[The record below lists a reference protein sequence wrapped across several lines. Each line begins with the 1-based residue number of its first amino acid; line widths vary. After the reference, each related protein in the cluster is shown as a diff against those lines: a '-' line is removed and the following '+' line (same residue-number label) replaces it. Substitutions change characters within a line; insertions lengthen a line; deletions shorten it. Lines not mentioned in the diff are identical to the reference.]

1 MKKLISG
8 NEKVVFMRRRTVGS
22 CPACGDKLAVR
33 RLQCVN
39 CDTAIEGNFVQ
50 SRFDRLSPEQQHF
63 VEVFLLARGNIKEV
77 ERVLGISYPTVRNRL
92 DGALEAMGHK
102 VDRAAEEDDGPDRRA
117 EVLARLDRGE
127 ITAAEALKLLKG

>member
-1 MKKLISG
+1 
-8 NEKVVFMRRRTVGS
+8 MRRRTVGS
-22 CPACGDKLAVR
+22 CPACGDRLAVR

-102 VDRAAEEDDGPDRRA
+102 VERSGADAEVQERRS

-127 ITAAEALKLLKG
+127 ISADGA

>member
-1 MKKLISG
+1 MLT
-8 NEKVVFMRRRTVGS
+8 RRTVGR
-22 CPACGDKLAVR
+22 CPACGDNLAVR
-33 RLQCVN
+33 RLECVN
-39 CDTAIEGNFVQ
+39 CETAVEGRFVQ

-102 VDRAAEEDDGPDRRA
+102 VERDTGDDDGSERRHH
-117 EVLARLDRGE
+117 VLGQLVSRGNY
-127 ITAAEALKLLKG
+127 GGRSD

>member
-1 MKKLISG
+1 M
-8 NEKVVFMRRRTVGS
+8 NRRTVGS

-39 CDTAIEGNFVQ
+39 CDTAIEGSFIQ

-92 DGALEAMGHK
+92 DGALEAMGHR
-102 VDRAAEEDDGPDRRA
+102 VDRDAEETEPEEHRS
-117 EVLARLDRGE
+117 EVLAKLDRGE
-127 ITAAEALKLLKG
+127 ISAAEAVKRLRG

>member
-1 MKKLISG
+1 MK
-8 NEKVVFMRRRTVGS
+8 RRTVGS
-22 CPACGDKLAVR
+22 CPACGDRLAVR

-102 VDRAAEEDDGPDRRA
+102 VERDGNEAEASERRS
-117 EVLARLDRGE
+117 EVLAQLDRGE
-127 ITAAEALKLLKG
+127 ISAAEALRLLKG

>member
-1 MKKLISG
+1 MK
-8 NEKVVFMRRRTVGS
+8 RRTVGS
-22 CPACGDKLAVR
+22 CPACGDRLVVR

-102 VDRAAEEDDGPDRRA
+102 VDRDAGEAETGERRA

-127 ITAAEALKLLKG
+127 ISADEALTLLKG